1 MSDKRLK
8 YLKIAGITLLVVLYL
23 YFLIFNQL
31 QHRAILKEEEKGLIE
46 VNQAYEKKLEGLD
59 NTEEILIYLEEEAVL
74 VEEKLKHDLRDGAF
88 LVKLTEK
95 ITKEKIIMG
104 SYSISPVQDF
114 QSFYALPGKITLVG
128 NYRGVM
134 NVLNYMEYQPNM
146 TQIQDLTIKYLEE
159 DEIEIYYGS
168 GEDFGLLT
176 ESILVERDPATV
188 LPGESPYEEVQI
200 TRAVEV
206 NLEELF
212 SGRVIAE
219 CTYVLYTIPTPQA
232 KIELNNIQNWRTG
245 NLNPF
250 Q

>member
-1 MSDKRLK
+1 MTDKRLK
-8 YLKIAGITLLVVLYL
+8 YLKIAGLTFILAFYL
-23 YFLIFNQL
+23 YFLIFSQL
-31 QHRAILKEEEKGLIE
+31 QDNIILKREEKRLIE
-46 VNQAYEKKLEGLD
+46 ENLAYAERLEGLK
-59 NTEEILIYLEEEAVL
+59 NTEEILTYLEKEALL

-88 LVKLTEK
+88 LVNLTEK
-95 ITKEKIIMG
+95 ISKEKLILA

-146 TQIQDLTIKYLEE
+146 TQIQDITIKDMEE
-159 DEIEIYYGS
+159 NEIEMYYGS

-176 ESILVERDPATV
+176 DKILVERDPATV
-188 LPGESPYEEVQI
+188 LPGESPYEEVEI
-200 TRAVEV
+200 TRFIEV
-206 NLEELF
+206 NLDELF

-219 CTYVLYTIPTPQA
+219 CTYVLYTIPSPQA

-245 NLNPF
+245 NPNPF